1 MMLINTRTIR
11 THFMG
16 SLQKQNKKTHFLWYG
31 RGTNTKKKPN
41 KYMTRKQLKKKNT
54 QKITKILS
62 KLLGAEFDQPVWMW
76 MPKANM
82 RMVKMTKKMS
92 VWTRM
97 ALPFVVKLPNSTWRV
112 FPGIWNRRPGDSS
125 MNNINPSRT
134 GAQSTIFFCAF
145 FL

>member
-1 MMLINTRTIR
+1 
-11 THFMG
+11 
-16 SLQKQNKKTHFLWYG
+16 
-31 RGTNTKKKPN
+31 
-41 KYMTRKQLKKKNT
+41 MTRKQLKKKNT

-112 FPGIWNRRPGDSS
+112 FPGI
-125 MNNINPSRT
+125 
-134 GAQSTIFFCAF
+134 
-145 FL
+145 